1 MYTIAESLIDKGK
14 RLGIDEGKRLGIDEG
29 KRLGIDEGKR
39 LGIDKGKRLGIE
51 KTQNKTALKMV
62 LAKLSDEIIL
72 KLTEISP
79 EKLKRIKVLADEYG
93 EQAFDFLDTL

>member
-1 MYTIAESLIDKGK
+1 MYTIAESLIDK
-14 RLGIDEGKRLGIDEG
+14 GKRLGIDEG

-62 LAKLSDEIIL
+62 LAELSDEIIL

-79 EKLKRIKVLADEYG
+79 EKLKQIKVLADEYG